1 MTTLAERRK
10 ELLDSM
16 MREAVYEGAVAVLI
30 RYGLNGTT
38 MDRVA
43 TASGMAKGSLY
54 NCFRSKQELLEFV
67 HERAIAPLR
76 EAIDEV
82 IDGPLDAAEKLTTIT
97 RMWREYLVK
106 HQAVFEF
113 LINDQAAKQL
123 LRDTEQTARA
133 TGIRQIMAILQQ
145 GVHDGTFRQVDVQA
159 VAEMLLH
166 AAIGMVE
173 QEFAAGKPR
182 PVDDAVETLIG
193 VFLHGLAVPETP
205 GRHQAGREGGNES

>member
-16 MREAVYEGAVAVLI
+16 MKDAVYEGAVAVLTK
-30 RYGLNGTT
+30 YGLQGTT

-43 TASGMAKGSLY
+43 AASGMAKGSLY

-67 HERAIAPLR
+67 HERVVAPLR

-82 IDGPLDAAEKLTTIT
+82 VDGSLGAAEKLTSIT
-97 RMWREYLVK
+97 RMWREYLVQ

-113 LINDQAAKQL
+113 LINDQAAKQRL
-123 LRDTEQTARA
+123 MATEQTARA
-133 TGIRQIMAILQQ
+133 TGVNQVARIIRQGIQE
-145 GVHDGTFRQVDVQA
+145 GVFRPVEATA
-159 VAEMLLH
+159 VAEMLIN

-173 QEFAAGKPR
+173 QEFASGKPR
-182 PVDDAVETLIG
+182 PVDMAVEMLMS
-193 VFLHGLAVPETP
+193 VFLYGLVVTERHTP
-205 GRHQAGREGGNES
+205 